1 MVGYIITYNILFFRY
16 DNSNNKENKG
26 EKMKYENE
34 RYLLRYIMDI
44 STTNSK
50 LTDNK
55 KWKREWR
62 YITIEI
68 DEFLNG

>member
-1 MVGYIITYNILFFRY
+1 
-16 DNSNNKENKG
+16 
-26 EKMKYENE
+26 MKYENE
-34 RYLLRYIMDI
+34 RDLLRYIMDI

-62 YITIEI
+62 YIAIEI

>member
-1 MVGYIITYNILFFRY
+1 MDYIITYNILFFRY

>member
-1 MVGYIITYNILFFRY
+1 MVDYIITYNLLFFRY